1 MFNTPNWFLMPLDYL
16 QMHQYD
22 EAIPNFTTIQN
33 YLIFPLINHPI
44 TLPHLNPRLEL
55 HHLLNHPRLIIP
67 PHIHFVLI
75 LHPQFPNLLK
85 SLLKHL
91 STHQHLT
98 VLLIFQL
105 HFYLSPSHHYPT
117 ILIIPKNLVNSYH
130 LKFTHS
136 KI

>member
-1 MFNTPNWFLMPLDYL
+1 MSNTPNWFLMPLDYL

-22 EAIPNFTTIQN
+22 VAIPNFITIRN
-33 YLIFPLINHPI
+33 YLISPPINHPI

-55 HHLLNHPRLIIP
+55 HHRLNPHLIIP

-98 VLLIFQL
+98 VLLISQ
-105 HFYLSPSHHYPT
+105 
-117 ILIIPKNLVNSYH
+117 
-130 LKFTHS
+130 
-136 KI
+136 